1 MANAEDIHGV
11 AFKNSSITLLAR
23 VVGDDGQAITPTDV
37 DSASYSV
44 YLLNDDDADDRTAI
58 TGHSGV
64 ALTPADVVFDSL
76 QTDSLW
82 TADSIGYN
90 FRHVLDVSQNP
101 AFAIAGRRYL
111 VEVELTPPSGQ
122 VMVLR
127 FRVNVI

>member
-23 VVGDDGQAITPTDV
+23 VVGDDGQSISLTDV
-37 DSASYSV
+37 DSAGYSV

-76 QTDSLW
+76 QT
-82 TADSIGYN
+82 DSIGYN